1 MLAKARITKGGKV
14 SIPSAYRKLLNLKDG
29 SEVVFAIKNNQ
40 ITISPLSAALENA
53 RRLVGKYH
61 SSNDS
66 LVDQLIAQRRD
77 EANNE

>member
-14 SIPSAYRKLLNLKDG
+14 SIPSAYRKFLNLKDG

-53 RRLVGKYH
+53 RRLVIKYH
-61 SSNDS
+61 SSDDS
-66 LVDQLIAQRRD
+66 LVDELIAQRRE
-77 EANNE
+77 EAKNE

>member
-14 SIPSAYRKLLNLKDG
+14 SIPSAYRKFLNLKDG

-66 LVDQLIAQRRD
+66 LVDQLITQRRE
-77 EANNE
+77 EAKNE